1 MSEGRFKVTDADKRY
16 NTPAWKN
23 FMGGN
28 PAYMYVPLKKAKH
41 QNRPK
46 GDHDQRVNV

>member
-1 MSEGRFKVTDADKRY
+1 MSKMFKVTDADKKL
-16 NTPAWKN
+16 NNEAWKR

-28 PAYMYVPLKKAKH
+28 DNYMYVPLKKAKH

>member
-1 MSEGRFKVTDADKRY
+1 ME
-16 NTPAWKN
+16 
-23 FMGGN
+23 GN
-28 PAYMYVPLKKAKH
+28 PAYMFVPLKKAKN

>member
-1 MSEGRFKVTDADKRY
+1 MSEGRFKVTDADKKY

-28 PAYMYVPLKKAKH
+28 PAYIYVPLKKAKSPN
-41 QNRPK
+41 NRK
-46 GDHDQRVNV
+46 GPAPA

>member
-1 MSEGRFKVTDADKRY
+1 MSEGRFKVTDADKRLK
-16 NTPAWKN
+16 TPAWKR
-23 FMGGN
+23 FMEGN
-28 PAYMYVPLKKAKH
+28 PAYMYVPLKAKH